1 MDRVEERLKD
11 LPHILHSKLFSC
23 SKIRRQNLSLLYY
36 VCKTLSP
43 IEWYLGVDVHVLL
56 QTDGVAKC
64 LPANATTER
73 SCSAV

>member
-23 SKIRRQNLSLLYY
+23 SKIRNQIVLDY
-36 VCKTLSP
+36 VYKTLSP

-56 QTDGVAKC
+56 QTDGVAKR

-73 SCSAV
+73 SCSAM